1 MREGSAQVDMKVGR
15 LAGAVAR
22 VSASATVG
30 VAGFGP
36 VLVSNKRMHLPKP
49 RAPWSDAVRYP
60 RASLQVIRGR

>member
-1 MREGSAQVDMKVGR
+1 MRESSAQVDMEVGR
-15 LAGAVAR
+15 LAGAVAK

-49 RAPWSDAVRYP
+49 RAPYLSAER
-60 RASLQVIRGR
+60 